1 MHGYN
6 EVELTNKGRKVL
18 EVGDIEIPSQL
29 PQTAKIGLMSV
40 LAMTRAGHSVTDM
53 VEDFSQHSN
62 MDIQSADALFESLVN
77 YLVSTGY
84 LKWIPCEG
92 MDEPPEAFSDFKDH
106 F

>member
-1 MHGYN
+1 MHGYD
-6 EVELTNKGRKVL
+6 EVELTEKGRKVL
-18 EVGDIEIPSQL
+18 EDRDIEIPSQL
-29 PQTAKIGLMSV
+29 PETAKIGLMSV
-40 LAMTRAGHSVTDM
+40 LAMTRAGHSVSDM

-84 LKWIPCEG
+84 LRWIPCE
-92 MDEPPEAFSDFKDH
+92 DEEPPEAFSDFKDH